1 MSQALARAAPVVDY
15 PHQVHQGRPVKG
27 STPQAVL
34 QEVPPVQL
42 DLMVHQV
49 VQEQKEQPEEPDQQ
63 DHRDQ
68 KDLTD
73 QPGH

>member
-42 DLMVHQV
+42 DLTVHQV
-49 VQEQKEQPEEPDQQ
+49 V
-63 DHRDQ
+63 
-68 KDLTD
+68 
-73 QPGH
+73 